1 MNLQMVSGEIDATT
15 GEAINTDD
23 LTKYE
28 KAVNALGVSLKTVE
42 NGAIKL
48 RDPIEIL
55 KELSEAYRQLDID
68 DSRRTNLISA
78 VGGKYRGNQ
87 LNALLENWDTYEKM
101 LQDYAN
107 GTNSAA
113 EEAEKSANSWEGSLN
128 KFKNSVTDL
137 TNNFVT
143 SGRAKGFIDFFTGII
158 KYADRM
164 TTSLG
169 SLGSAVTLF
178 SMIMISKSKT
188 LHFNFDK
195 DTQSIRFGTTALR
208 DMTAATAAQSAKNL
222 VLTATTK
229 LANAAIS
236 IGASLIIGGM
246 VSAISSW
253 INKDEELAQKQE
265 EEIQKLK
272 EKNQQYKENTKNIE
286 DNIATY
292 KKLMEQDS
300 LSESD
305 KQQLLDIQNQ
315 IIDTYGQQAEGIDLV
330 NGKLKEQL
338 GILYDI
344 ADIDYQKNF
353 QTAIDLIKKAGE
365 KAEQETSDN
374 ILSLMTTD
382 DNNIFV
388 LTADGQTVGGADTT
402 FYEDYFGELGAARH
416 YLNILKDIK
425 GFVSEIDE
433 LSFINTYDWEE
444 IIKLDDA
451 LSYGEKITAITE
463 ALHRLNTETSAE
475 AKNDLPYQYLTQ
487 KLQDLLSVY
496 EEYVKEIQDS
506 SETLIKGLS
515 PSDIGTNINWRNV
528 TDETF
533 KQWYDAIMSYY
544 STDRWDKDYQDAVI
558 DWFDR
563 NYTSIA
569 QRMARGTTIADIAY
583 ESEQAYKKKF
593 ASDTGVFGFSF
604 SAYQEDIDTVTKEM
618 KNLKSVID
626 KIDSG
631 KYSAIEDGF
640 GLAESYPELLRY
652 INDTDTLREKLVEL
666 RNASPD
672 NLISDLQ
679 TVRKNLEQV
688 GNYKQIAQ
696 IDALIEALRTLG
708 DTAEETAEQLTAKDY
723 LQIQQDGIDKIV
735 DKLNEEKEAMN
746 EVLDSLNDRKSEI
759 EDYYDAQIDALKTE
773 NEERERNI
781 ELQEKQKALDDAK
794 RNKVRVYS
802 AAKGFTIQEDS
813 EAVAKAQDELDKAI
827 NDNKIDELEDQKD
840 KAISVIEE
848 QIKAQKKDIKS
859 KEDEIQEWKDYKTQL
874 TDEHNAIVETNSA
887 YLEAQKQFVLDE
899 NSTFLDR
906 EQNLKDHLARMK
918 ALIDGEDEGTGDN
931 SLYTDAFGV
940 APQAAINAI
949 LAMNGLLETNPL
961 PQGSTSKSK
970 VSGISSSLLSTGSP
984 IILTDATK
992 SVTTPIAPSSE
1003 QTKTFAPTL
1012 NISAEKVDEKA
1023 IKSWWDRQIVEEYNK
1038 FLVAN

>member
-1 MNLQMVSGEIDATT
+1 MNS
-15 GEAINTDD
+15 
-23 LTKYE
+23 
-28 KAVNALGVSLKTVE
+28 
-42 NGAIKL
+42 
-48 RDPIEIL
+48 
-55 KELSEAYRQLDID
+55 
-68 DSRRTNLISA
+68 
-78 VGGKYRGNQ
+78 
-87 LNALLENWDTYEKM
+87 LLENWDTYEKM

-107 GTNSAA
+107 GANSAA

-143 SGRAKGFIDFFTGII
+143 SGRAKGFIDFFTGLVKGID
-158 KYADRM
+158 KV
-164 TTSLG
+164 TSAFGGLG
-169 SLGSAVTLF
+169 TAVGLF
-178 SMIMISKSKT
+178 SALMISKSKS
-188 LHFNFDK
+188 LHFYYDE
-195 DTQSIRFGTTALR
+195 DARSIQFGASALR
-208 DMTAATAAQSAKNL
+208 NLTGATIRQRAATL
-222 VLTATTK
+222 GLTLATK
-229 LANAAIS
+229 ALNAAIS
-236 IGASLIIGGM
+236 IGTAFIVGGII
-246 VSAISSW
+246 SAISSW
-253 INKDEELAQKQE
+253 INKDEELARKQAE
-265 EEIQKLK
+265 ELEKIK
-272 EKNQQYKENTKNIE
+272 ELNKQYQENTKNIQ
-286 DNIATY
+286 DNIAEY
-292 KKLMEQDS
+292 KKLIAQDK
-300 LSESD
+300 LSDSD
-305 KQQLLDIQNQ
+305 RERLLDIQKQ
-315 IIDTYGQQAEGIDLV
+315 IVKTYGQQAEGIDLV
-330 NGKLKEQL
+330 NGKLQDQL
-338 GILYDI
+338 DILNGISQQAFQDALPNAIAVIQAASDAANDNIANDI
-344 ADIDYQKNF
+344 LSFENQNYRRIIKVDGEITTSIGSLTNTAEAFAEVRQSAMQYMDILKS
-353 QTAIDLIKKAGE
+353 IDGFVEKKKATSGV
-365 KAEQETSDN
+365 EQF
-374 ILSLMTTD
+374 
-382 DNNIFV
+382 FV
-388 LTADGQTVGGADTT
+388 
-402 FYEDYFGELGAARH
+402 EL
-416 YLNILKDIK
+416 DS
-425 GFVSEIDE
+425 VSSAKKVE
-433 LSFINTYDWEE
+433 
-444 IIKLDDA
+444 A
-451 LSYGEKITAITE
+451 LTE
-463 ALHRLNTETSAE
+463 ALHRLNTETTAEQKGTDTYKALSTRLNSLLTIYQAE
-475 AKNDLPYQYLTQ
+475 ADAFAE
-487 KLQDLLSVY
+487 KLR
-496 EEYVKEIQDS
+496 ENA
-506 SETLIKGLS
+506 ETLVKGLK
-515 PSDIGTNINWRNV
+515 PSELGTNINWTNV

-533 KQWYDAIMSYY
+533 KQWYNAIISYY
-544 STDRWDKDYQDAVI
+544 STNRFGKEYQDAVI

-604 SAYQEDIDTVTKEM
+604 SAYKEDIDAVTKEM

-640 GLAESYPELLRY
+640 GLAESYPELLGY

-735 DKLNEEKEAMN
+735 DKLNEEKDAMN
-746 EVLDSLNDRKSEI
+746 EVLDNLNDRKSEI
-759 EDYYDAQIDALKTE
+759 EDYYDAQINALKTE

-813 EAVAKAQDELDKAI
+813 EAVAKAQDELDRAI
-827 NDNKIDELEDQKD
+827 NDYKIDELEDQKD

-874 TDEHNAIVETNSA
+874 TDEHNAIVDANSA

-899 NSTFLDR
+899 NSTFKDR

-931 SLYTDAFGV
+931 GLYTDAFGV
-940 APQAAINAI
+940 APQTAINAI

-970 VSGISSSLLSTGSP
+970 VSGISSSLLSTVSP

>member
-1 MNLQMVSGEIDATT
+1 MNLQQVSGVLDETT
-15 GEAINTDD
+15 GEMVEGGN

-28 KAVNALGVSLKTVE
+28 KAVNAMGVSLKE
-42 NGAIKL
+42 FRDGALRL

-55 KELSEAYRQLDID
+55 KELSEAYRALDSD
-68 DSRRTNLISA
+68 DIRRANLINA
-78 VGGKYRGNQ
+78 IGGKFRGQQ
-87 LNALLENWDTYEKM
+87 LSALLENWDTYEKM
-101 LQDYAN
+101 LQDYAS
-107 GTNSAA
+107 GANSAA
-113 EEAEKSANSWEGSLN
+113 EEAEKSANSWQGALN

-143 SGRAKGFIDFFTGII
+143 SGRAKGFINFFTTII
-158 KYADRM
+158 KYVDRM
-164 TTSLG
+164 SSSLG
-169 SLGSAVTLF
+169 SLGTTVTLF
-178 SMIMISKSKT
+178 SMVMMAKSKT

-195 DTQSIRFGTTALR
+195 DTQSIRFGTTALK

-236 IGASLIIGGM
+236 IGTSLIIGGM

-344 ADIDYQKNF
+344 ADIDYQKNL

-365 KAEQETSDN
+365 KAEQETSDDL
-374 ILSLMTTD
+374 LSLLTN
-382 DNNIFV
+382 DNAFV
-388 LTADGQTVGGADTT
+388 LTASGGQPVGGADTT
-402 FYEDYFGELGAARH
+402 FSEDYAGELGAARH
-416 YLNILKDIK
+416 YLNILKDIR

-433 LSFINTYDWEE
+433 LSFLNTYDWEE
-444 IIKLDDA
+444 TIKLDDA

-463 ALHRLNTETSAE
+463 ALHKLNTETSAE
-475 AKNDLPYQYLTQ
+475 AKNDLPYQILAQ

-544 STDRWDKDYQDAVI
+544 STDRWSKDYQDAVI

-583 ESEQAYKKKF
+583 ESEQAFKKKF
-593 ASDTGVFGFSF
+593 EDNVGVFGFSF
-604 SAYQEDIDTVTKEM
+604 DAYKEDIDAVTAEM
-618 KNLKSVID
+618 KNLQSVID
-626 KIDSG
+626 KIDNG

-640 GLAESYPELLRY
+640 GLAESYPDLLKY
-652 INDTDTLREKLVEL
+652 INNTDVLREKLVEL
-666 RNASPD
+666 KTASP
-672 NLISDLQ
+672 NALIDDLK
-679 TVRKNLEQV
+679 TVRANLEQV

-696 IDALIEALRTLG
+696 IDALIEALSTLG
-708 DTAEETAEQLTAKDY
+708 DTAEDTAEKLTAADY
-723 LQIQQDGIDKIV
+723 LKIQQEGIDKII
-735 DKLNEEKEAMN
+735 DKLNDEKDAMN
-746 EVLDSLNDRKSEI
+746 DVVDTLSDRKTEI
-759 EDYYDAQIDALKTE
+759 QDYYDAQINALKTE
-773 NEERERNI
+773 NDERERNI

-802 AAKGFTIQEDS
+802 ASRGFTIQEDT
-813 EAVAKAQDELDKAI
+813 EAITSAKNDLNKAI
-827 NDNKIDELEDQKD
+827 NDNKIDELEKQKD
-840 KAISVIEE
+840 KEVTIIEE

-859 KEDEIQEWKDYKTQL
+859 KEDEIQAWKDYKTQL
-874 TDEHNAIVETNSA
+874 TDEHNAIVDANSA

-899 NSTFLDR
+899 NSTFKDR
-906 EQNLKDHLARMK
+906 EQNLKDHLERMK
-918 ALIDGEDEGTGDN
+918 KLINGEDNGTDN
-931 SLYTDAFGV
+931 SLYKDAFGV
-940 APQAAINAI
+940 APEAAINAI
-949 LAMNGLLETNPL
+949 LQMNGLTETNPL
-961 PQGSTSKSK
+961 PQSSTGNSKLNGAFVSQFAELSALSLTDSTPSKSIYTA
-970 VSGISSSLLSTGSP
+970 GIRNN
-984 IILTDATK
+984 K
-992 SVTTPIAPSSE
+992 QVN
-1003 QTKTFAPTL
+1003 TFSPTL
-1012 NISAEKVDEKA
+1012 NISAETVDEAA
-1023 IKSWWDRQIVEEYNK
+1023 IKNWWGRQITEEYNK

>member
-1 MNLQMVSGEIDATT
+1 M
-15 GEAINTDD
+15 
-23 LTKYE
+23 
-28 KAVNALGVSLKTVE
+28 
-42 NGAIKL
+42 
-48 RDPIEIL
+48 
-55 KELSEAYRQLDID
+55 
-68 DSRRTNLISA
+68 
-78 VGGKYRGNQ
+78 
-87 LNALLENWDTYEKM
+87 NALLENWDTYEKM

-143 SGRAKGFIDFFTGII
+143 SGRAKGFIDFFTGLVKGID
-158 KYADRM
+158 KV
-164 TTSLG
+164 TSAFGGLG
-169 SLGSAVTLF
+169 TAVGLF
-178 SMIMISKSKT
+178 SALMISKSKSI
-188 LHFNFDK
+188 HFYYDE
-195 DTQSIRFGTTALR
+195 DARSIQFGATALR
-208 DMTAATAAQSAKNL
+208 NLTGATIGQRAATL
-222 VLTATTK
+222 GLTVATK
-229 LANAAIS
+229 ALNIAIS
-236 IGASLIIGGM
+236 AGTALIVGGII
-246 VSAISSW
+246 SAISSW
-253 INKDEELAQKQE
+253 INKDEELAQKQQE
-265 EEIQKLK
+265 NIQKL
-272 EKNQQYKENTKNIE
+272 EETNQKYKEQTKTLE
-286 DNIATY
+286 DNIAEY
-292 KKLMEQDS
+292 KKIAEQDK

-305 KQQLLDIQNQ
+305 KERLLKIQND
-315 IIDTYGQQAEGIDLV
+315 IIDTYGTQVDGIDLV
-330 NGKLKEQL
+330 NGKLREQL
-338 GILYDI
+338 GLLEQI
-344 ADIDYQKNF
+344 ADTDYQK
-353 QTAIDLIKKAGE
+353 ALSSVISLIKETGE
-365 KAEQETSDN
+365 AAEQESTDN
-374 ILSLMTTD
+374 IVSFTQRNYGYELRVDDEQQETNKSLDTTD
-382 DNNIFV
+382 QKYQN
-388 LTADGQTVGGADTT
+388 AKESAKQ
-402 FYEDYFGELGAARH
+402 
-416 YLNILKDIK
+416 YLEILE
-425 GFVSEIDE
+425 EIDG
-433 LSFINTYDWEE
+433 FIKHSEWVDDDETQ
-444 IIKLDDA
+444 IIALDDSMSNA
-451 LSYGEKITAITE
+451 EKIDAITE
-463 ALHRLNTETSAE
+463 ALHRLNTETTAE
-475 AKNDLPYQYLTQ
+475 QKDTEAYKALTT
-487 KLQDLLSVY
+487 KLQGLLDIY
-496 EEYVKEIQDS
+496 EDYGQKIKENAG
-506 SETLIKGLS
+506 TLVKGLTA
-515 PSDIGTNINWRNV
+515 SDIGTNVNWHNV
-528 TDETF
+528 TDNTF
-533 KQWYDAIMSYY
+533 KEWYDAIISYY
-544 STDRWDKDYQDAVI
+544 STDRFGKEYQDAVI

-563 NYTSIA
+563 NYTSVA

-583 ESEQAYKKKF
+583 ESEQAYKKSF
-593 ASDTGVFGFSF
+593 ESGTGVFGFSF
-604 SAYQEDIDTVTKEM
+604 SAYKEDIDAVTKEM

-708 DTAEETAEQLTAKDY
+708 GTAEETAEQLTAKDY

-735 DKLNEEKEAMN
+735 DKLNEEKDAMN
-746 EVLDSLNDRKSEI
+746 EVLDNLNDRKSEI
-759 EDYYDAQIDALKTE
+759 EDYYDAQINALKTE

-813 EAVAKAQDELDKAI
+813 EAVAKAQNDLNDAI
-827 NDNKIDELEDQKD
+827 NDYKIDELEDQKD

-848 QIKAQKKDIKS
+848 QINAQKKDIKS
-859 KEDEIQEWKDYKTQL
+859 KEDEIQAWKDYKTQL

-931 SLYTDAFGV
+931 GLYTDAFGV
-940 APQAAINAI
+940 APQAAVNAI

>member
-1 MNLQMVSGEIDATT
+1 MNLQMVSGTIDEAT

-78 VGGKYRGNQ
+78 VGGKYRGSQ

-164 TTSLG
+164 TSSLG

-208 DMTAATAAQSAKNL
+208 DMTTATVAQSAKNL
-222 VLTATTK
+222 VLAASTK
-229 LANAAIS
+229 LVNAAITV
-236 IGASLIIGGM
+236 GTSLILGGII
-246 VSAISSW
+246 SAITSW
-253 INKDEELAQKQE
+253 INKEDELAEKHKEFIQE
-265 EEIQKLK
+265 LEETNNK
-272 EKNQQYKENTKNIE
+272 YKEISE
-286 DNIATY
+286 SAQEYIDTY
-292 KKLMEQDS
+292 KEI
-300 LSESD
+300 LSKDEITED
-305 KQQLLDIQNQ
+305 DRNQLLDIQNKL
-315 IIDTYGQQAEGIDLV
+315 IDTYGKQAEGIDLV
-330 NGKLKEQL
+330 NGKYEEQL
-338 GILYDI
+338 GLLSQI
-344 ADIDYQKNF
+344 AQGSYEQQAITATKIIDD
-353 QTAIDLIKKAGE
+353 AL
-365 KAEQETSDN
+365 QESKSGVEN
-374 ILSLMTTD
+374 ILSYSYNRIDNYSKNLLKYRTGQNDYKSANENGFEETKKYYALLEDIQGLQTGIVQD
-382 DNNIFV
+382 DIFSKYGV
-388 LTADGQTVGGADTT
+388 KTYT
-402 FYEDYFGELGAARH
+402 LG
-416 YLNILKDIK
+416 
-425 GFVSEIDE
+425 
-433 LSFINTYDWEE
+433 
-444 IIKLDDA
+444 LDPGNSAQENVDA
-451 LSYGEKITAITE
+451 LTE
-463 ALHRLNTETSAE
+463 ALGRLYKIREVGKESPIFTDIETQLQSMLTIAQNNVTKVNTLFSNNIDAF
-475 AKNDLPYQYLTQ
+475 
-487 KLQDLLSVY
+487 
-496 EEYVKEIQDS
+496 
-506 SETLIKGLS
+506 IKRVNTATGV
-515 PSDIGTNINWRNV
+515 NWSNV

-533 KQWYDAIMSYY
+533 KSWYDAVIAFYNTTQY
-544 STDRWDKDYQDAVI
+544 SQDYQDAVI

-569 QRMARGTTIADIAY
+569 QRMARGTTIAEIAY
-583 ESEQAYKKKF
+583 ESEQAFKKKF
-593 ASDTGVFGFSF
+593 ENSTDVFGFSF
-604 SAYQEDIDTVTKEM
+604 SAYKEDIDAVTKEM

-640 GLAESYPELLRY
+640 GLAESYPELLGY

-735 DKLNEEKEAMN
+735 DKLNEEKDAMN

-759 EDYYDAQIDALKTE
+759 EDYYDAQINALKTE

-874 TDEHNAIVETNSA
+874 TDEHNAIVDANSA

-899 NSTFLDR
+899 NSTFKDR

-931 SLYTDAFGV
+931 GLYTDAFGV

-970 VSGISSSLLSTGSP
+970 VSGISSSLLSTVSP
-984 IILTDATK
+984 ILLSDATK

>member
-78 VGGKYRGNQ
+78 VGGKYRGSQ

-143 SGRAKGFIDFFTGII
+143 SGRARGFIDFFTGII

-164 TTSLG
+164 TSSLG

-195 DTQSIRFGTTALR
+195 DTQSIRFGTTALK

-222 VLTATTK
+222 VLAATTK

-236 IGASLIIGGM
+236 IGTSLILGGI

-253 INKDEELAQKQE
+253 INKEEELEEKHREFIQE
-265 EEIQKLK
+265 LEETNNK
-272 EKNQQYKENTKNIE
+272 YKEISE
-286 DNIATY
+286 SAQEYIDTY
-292 KKLMEQDS
+292 KEI
-300 LSESD
+300 LSKDEITED
-305 KQQLLDIQNQ
+305 DRNQLLDIQNKL
-315 IIDTYGQQAEGIDLV
+315 IDTYGKQAEGIDLV
-330 NGKLKEQL
+330 NGKYEEQL
-338 GILYDI
+338 GLLSQITQGSYEQQAITATKL
-344 ADIDYQKNF
+344 IDD
-353 QTAIDLIKKAGE
+353 AL
-365 KAEQETSDN
+365 QESKSGVEN
-374 ILSLMTTD
+374 ILSYSFNRIDNYSKTQLKYRAGQNDYKSANENGFEETKKYYALLEDIQGLQTGIVQD
-382 DNNIFV
+382 DIFSKYGV
-388 LTADGQTVGGADTT
+388 KTYT
-402 FYEDYFGELGAARH
+402 LG
-416 YLNILKDIK
+416 
-425 GFVSEIDE
+425 
-433 LSFINTYDWEE
+433 
-444 IIKLDDA
+444 LDPGNSAQENVDA
-451 LSYGEKITAITE
+451 LTE
-463 ALHRLNTETSAE
+463 ALGRLYKIREVGKESPIFTDIETQLQSMLTIAQNNVTKVNTLFSNNIDAF
-475 AKNDLPYQYLTQ
+475 
-487 KLQDLLSVY
+487 
-496 EEYVKEIQDS
+496 
-506 SETLIKGLS
+506 IKRVNTATGV
-515 PSDIGTNINWRNV
+515 NWSNV

-533 KQWYDAIMSYY
+533 KSWYDAVIAFYNTNQY
-544 STDRWDKDYQDAVI
+544 SEEYQQAII

-563 NYTSIA
+563 NYTSVA

-583 ESEQAYKKKF
+583 ESEQAYKK
-593 ASDTGVFGFSF
+593 SLESGTGVFGFSF
-604 SAYQEDIDTVTKEM
+604 SAYKEDIDAVTKEM
-618 KNLKSVID
+618 KDLQSVID

-708 DTAEETAEQLTAKDY
+708 DTAEETVEQLTAKDY

-735 DKLNEEKEAMN
+735 DKLNEEKDAMN
-746 EVLDSLNDRKSEI
+746 EVLDNLNDRKSEI
-759 EDYYDAQIDALKTE
+759 EDYYDAQINALKTE

-813 EAVAKAQDELDKAI
+813 EAVAKAQNDLNDAI
-827 NDNKIDELEDQKD
+827 NDYKIDELEDQKD

-848 QIKAQKKDIKS
+848 QINAQKKDIKS
-859 KEDEIQEWKDYKTQL
+859 KEDEIQAWKDYKTQL

-918 ALIDGEDEGTGDN
+918 ALINGEDEGTGDN